1 VTRTHLLLGAGY
13 VGTALART
21 LAAAGDHVV
30 AVRRRGASGDAM
42 PGVTWLAGDAR
53 APETL
58 RDLPAR
64 ADTVVLTAAP
74 TGDRGDD
81 HAGTYPPLARA
92 GLTLAR
98 RLGAGVVAY
107 TSSTG
112 VYGRTDG
119 AWVPED
125 TPCQPRSPESRA
137 LVDAESVLLAAGDVR
152 PAVLRVAGI
161 YGPGRTAMARFR
173 DPSRLAARGEYFTN
187 FAHRDDIVA
196 ALMTVLAHAEAPSV
210 CNCADGAALTAL
222 EVSRVVH
229 ALEGRPWPVP
239 LVFADDAATGVP
251 RSNQR
256 VPAERLRALGWTPR
270 YPSVREGFAAL
281 LAAAETGTGPDRR

>member
-1 VTRTHLLLGAGY
+1 MNRTVLLIGAGY

-30 AVRRRGASGDAM
+30 AVRRRGASGDAI

-53 APETL
+53 TPDTL
-58 RDLPAR
+58 SGLPPQVDA
-64 ADTVVLTAAP
+64 VVLTAAP
-74 TGDRGDD
+74 TAGHGDD
-81 HAGTYPPLARA
+81 HASTYPPLARGA
-92 GLTLAR
+92 LTLAR
-98 RLGAGVVAY
+98 RLGARVLAY

-125 TPCQPRSPESRA
+125 TPRAPRSPDTRA
-137 LVDAESVLLAAGDVR
+137 LVEAEDLLLAADDVR

-161 YGPGRTAMARFR
+161 YGPGRTAMTRFL
-173 DPSRLAARGEYFTN
+173 DPARLAARGAYFTN
-187 FAHRDDIVA
+187 FAHRDDIVTA
-196 ALMTVLAHAEAPSV
+196 IACVLRADEAPPV
-210 CNCADGAALTAL
+210 VNCADGAALPAL
-222 EVSRVVH
+222 EVSRIVH
-229 ALEGRPWPVP
+229 ALTGRAWPEP
-239 LVFADDAATGVP
+239 LVFDEGAAKAPP

-256 VPAERLRALGWTPR
+256 VPADRLRALGWVPA

-281 LAAAETGTGPDRR
+281 LAEAETGTSRAGG

>member
-1 VTRTHLLLGAGY
+1 MSRTVLLLGAGY
-13 VGTALART
+13 VGTALARS
-21 LAAAGDHVV
+21 LAAAGDQVI
-30 AVRRRGASGDAM
+30 AVRRRGASGDDI

-53 APETL
+53 VPESLTA
-58 RDLPAR
+58 LPRR
-64 ADTVVLTAAP
+64 ADAVILTAAP
-74 TGDRGDD
+74 TGSRGDD
-81 HAGTYPPLARA
+81 HGGTYPPLARA
-92 GLTLAR
+92 ALWLAR
-98 RLGAGVVAY
+98 QLDAGVVAY

-125 TPCQPRSPESRA
+125 TPCAPRSPDTHA
-137 LVDAESVLLAAGDVR
+137 LVEAEAVLLEATDMR

-173 DPSRLAARGEYFTN
+173 DPARLTARGTSFTN

-196 ALMTVLAHAEAPSV
+196 ALQLVVARADAPPV
-210 CNCADGAALTAL
+210 CNCADGAALPAL
-222 EVSRVVH
+222 EVSRIVH
-229 ALEGRPWPVP
+229 SLTGTPWPDP
-239 LVFADDAATGVP
+239 LVFDDAGAAPT

-256 VPAERLRALGWTPR
+256 VPADRLRGLGWVPR

-281 LAAAETGTGPDRR
+281 LAEAETGTPRSQG